1 MLKEFLFRIAKAPFM
16 GRIIGNAFRF
26 CGSTIP
32 VKKVLINRDVIS
44 FVHPKPCYPNHIIL
58 SPRKAISDLHQ
69 LTTDAEGFYFAKIWE
84 AAMQLARTKHEY
96 AEGFMLVANGGKKQE
111 VSQVHF
117 HMYTGEDDALCADAG
132 KVLFQDDVICVSEC
146 SASNGKKHYSLK
158 SRLPDALGI
167 SDDSVFMDRLI
178 QRMANLTADINR
190 DNQSCSLV
198 FRYEGKAADQPLVFH
213 FFQTEYDNLN
223 VI

>member
-26 CGSTIP
+26 CGFAIP
-32 VKKVLINRDVIS
+32 VRKVFVNRDVIA

-58 SPRKAISDLHQ
+58 SPKRVISDLHQ
-69 LTTDAEGFYFAKIWE
+69 LASMTQGFYFEKIWE
-84 AAMQLARTKHEY
+84 AVKRLCRMNPEY
-96 AEGFMLVANGGKKQE
+96 AEGFTLVANGGRKQE
-111 VSQVHF
+111 VLQVHF

-146 SASNGKKHYSLK
+146 SASNGKKHYSPK
-158 SRLPDALGI
+158 SMLPDALGI
-167 SDDSVFMDRLI
+167 NDDLVFMDRLI